1 MLNYCCFT
9 SSFFLASPHF
19 FASSHFFAFP
29 HIFCIPSFFCILSY
43 YFFASPHIFTS
54 PHHSPSLCLCHVH
67 FFASPHFFAS
77 SHFFCIPSYFLHPLI
92 FLHSLILFCIPSYFY
107 ITSSF
112 SQSLSAACAYVP
124 AGLAPVKLQRDSK
137 TCCCCFFK
145 PVGCDNT
152 SSLAFLL
159 CPGQQAGD
167 PVFWHLRSILWNRN
181 IHLNIAL
188 EMSACTFHLVPFLH
202 QVCKYQVRTCWAA
215 QSPSFTSAL
224 TPTVS

>member
-1 MLNYCCFT
+1 MNCCRFT
-9 SSFFLASPHF
+9 LSFSQSLSA
-19 FASSHFFAFP
+19 ACAF
-29 HIFCIPSFFCILSY
+29 FCIPSFFCILS
-43 YFFASPHIFTS
+43 FFL
-54 PHHSPSLCLCHVH
+54 HSLI
-67 FFASPHFFAS
+67 FFASPHFFAF
-77 SHFFCIPSYFLHPLI
+77 SHIILHPLI
-92 FLHSLILFCIPSYFY
+92 FLHHLIILPVSVRSMCIRARRARSGQTATRFKH
-107 ITSSF
+107 F
-112 SQSLSAACAYVP
+112 F
-124 AGLAPVKLQRDSK
+124 
-137 TCCCCFFK
+137 CCFFK

-152 SSLAFLL
+152 SRLAFLL